1 MFKNYLIVISISY
14 IFIMINKA
22 ITIRIL
28 TLSKS
33 QIFTFVNSL
42 INSPPSKYIDVRSLL
57 KENGWRDVDLTGK
70 VNTIIMIRSL
80 IKLI

>member
-1 MFKNYLIVISISY
+1 
-14 IFIMINKA
+14 MINKA